1 LFPVRL
7 NPLLITVG
15 GKCPS
20 KDGNK
25 EPDMKPLFT
34 VSCASIILAT
44 TALFHPAAAEGKI
57 VISNWDGYMPAD
69 LLANFTKETGI
80 EAELA
85 IHATNEEIM
94 GKVTASGGKGFD
106 VLFVSSPFAEAL
118 HKLGLTAPID
128 AAKVVNLANLYP
140 EGNALVYD
148 PGNTFSV
155 PYAWGTTGLCYRS
168 DLLAN
173 APTSWMDLLKPAD
186 DVKGKTTMLATDRW
200 LMAAG
205 LKALGHSV
213 NTTNEAEIA
222 AAKDLLIQAKS
233 TLLAYDDTTFYSK
246 LVSGEASLVHAWDG
260 WCNYG
265 IAENPKITF
274 VVPSEG
280 SDMWVDTMVV
290 TAASENKDAALA
302 FINYVLK
309 PEVHRSVAELTMY
322 KVPNKAAME
331 ALDPALVAQFPTLA
345 MTPADLM
352 AKEQLR
358 DLGPAQ
364 RLYSQTVTEITAN

>member
-1 LFPVRL
+1 MLKPVL
-7 NPLLITVG
+7 AAGILL
-15 GKCPS
+15 
-20 KDGNK
+20 
-25 EPDMKPLFT
+25 
-34 VSCASIILAT
+34 ASLSIAQ
-44 TALFHPAAAEGKI
+44 AADKI
-57 VISNWDGYMPAD
+57 VISNWDGYMPKD

-118 HKLGLTAPID
+118 NKLGLV
-128 AAKVVNLANLYP
+128 AKLDPAKIPNEANLFP
-140 EGNALVYD
+140 EAQKLVYD

-168 DLLAN
+168 DLMKS

-186 DVKGKTTMLATDRW
+186 DLKGKITMLATDRW

-205 LKALGHSV
+205 LKALGYSV
-213 NTTNEAEIA
+213 NATDEGEVGK
-222 AAKDLLIQAKS
+222 AKALLIETKKS
-233 TLLAYDDTTFYSK
+233 LLAYDDTTFFSK
-246 LVSGEASLVHAWDG
+246 LVSGEATMVQAWDG

-265 IAENPKITF
+265 ITDKPEIKFVIPK
-274 VVPSEG
+274 EG

-290 TAASENKDAALA
+290 TAASEKKDAAMA

-309 PEVHRSVAELTMY
+309 AEVHKSVAELTLY
-322 KVPNKAAME
+322 KVPNAPAMA
-331 ALDPALVAQFPTLA
+331 ALDPALAAKYPTLA
-345 MTPADLM
+345 ITPAELM

-364 RLYSQTVTEITAN
+364 KLYSKTVTEITASN

>member
-1 LFPVRL
+1 MKTLFAL
-7 NPLLITVG
+7 
-15 GKCPS
+15 
-20 KDGNK
+20 
-25 EPDMKPLFT
+25 
-34 VSCASIILAT
+34 SCASILLSS
-44 TALFHPAAAEGKI
+44 TALFNPAAAEGKI
-57 VISNWDGYMPAD
+57 VISNWDGYLPKD

-94 GKVTASGGKGFD
+94 GKVTASGGVGFD

-118 HKLGLTAPID
+118 NKLKLTAPID
-128 AAKVVNLANLYP
+128 PTKVPNLANLYP

-155 PYAWGTTGLCYRS
+155 PYAWGTTGLCYRT
-168 DLLAN
+168 DLVAK

-205 LKALGHSV
+205 LKALGYSV
-213 NTTNEAEIA
+213 NTADEAQIA
-222 AAKDLLIQAKS
+222 SAKKLLIEAKS

-246 LVSGEASLVHAWDG
+246 LVSGEASLVQAWDG

-265 IAENPKITF
+265 IAENAKITF

-290 TAASENKDAALA
+290 TAASENKDAAMA
-302 FINYVLK
+302 FINYILK

-331 ALDPALVAQFPTLA
+331 ALDPALIKQFPSLA
-345 MTPADLM
+345 ITPADLM

-364 RLYSQTVTEITAN
+364 RLYSQAVTEITAN